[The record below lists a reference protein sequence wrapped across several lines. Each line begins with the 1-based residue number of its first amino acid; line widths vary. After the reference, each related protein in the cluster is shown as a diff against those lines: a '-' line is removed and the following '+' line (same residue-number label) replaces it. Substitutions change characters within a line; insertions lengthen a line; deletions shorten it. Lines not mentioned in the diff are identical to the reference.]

1 MSPGSGREGRIFLG
15 EQSGVGEAV
24 VIGLS
29 EDDMIKDA
37 DAEDLR
43 GFDQAVGAVAIFARR
58 SRISGRM
65 CRKMTAAAL
74 SSKAALRHSLG

>member
-1 MSPGSGREGRIFLG
+1 MFLG
-15 EQSGVGEAV
+15 KQSGVGKAV
-24 VIGLS
+24 LIS
-29 EDDMIKDA
+29 FAEDDVVKHA